1 MRAEIT
7 YWNNNIIHLEDNK
20 GEFRIVFKTLKSKR
34 KVNDRFESWDNR
46 YTVSVK
52 SIGRNISRRFIREMI
67 AEEYTGTYCR
77 HSHDCCGC
85 SFWRTY
91 YSNVVHTKRNE
102 YRILQH
108 VYINC

>member
-1 MRAEIT
+1 MKPVIT
-7 YWNNNIIHLEDNK
+7 NWINNTIYLEDSK
-20 GEFRIVFKTLKSKR
+20 GEFTITFRILKSRR
-34 KVNDRFESWDNR
+34 KVDYDFDSWKNY

-52 SIGRNISRRFIREMI
+52 SGRRLRREFIRELI
-67 AEEYTGTYCR
+67 ADAYTGTYCQ
-77 HSHDCCGC
+77 HSYDCCGC

-91 YSNVVHTKRNE
+91 YSDVKHFKRNE